1 MISDGRISTDLNN
14 DLLKDETHMLS
25 AGHHDDNK
33 DNILAMEEII
43 EEDSEDTEGRETTQT
58 DTDES
63 GDEMRQAA
71 DYVEHVEVS
80 SRLLVWAK
88 GVHCPWALQRNIVS
102 TIFGIILGAICYVF
116 LFFFT

>member
-1 MISDGRISTDLNN
+1 MMMTSDERISYN
-14 DLLKDETHMLS
+14 DLLKDKNHMPS
-25 AGHHDDNK
+25 ARPPHGDNK
-33 DNILAMEEII
+33 DNIFAREEIS

-80 SRLLVWAK
+80 SRLLV
-88 GVHCPWALQRNIVS
+88 
-102 TIFGIILGAICYVF
+102 
-116 LFFFT
+116 

>member
-1 MISDGRISTDLNN
+1 MMMCSDERISADLHI
-14 DLLKDETHMLS
+14 DLLKDENHMLTERPPH
-25 AGHHDDNK
+25 GDNK
-33 DNILAMEEII
+33 DNIFAREEIS

-80 SRLLVWAK
+80 SRLFCLILMFLVS
-88 GVHCPWALQRNIVS
+88 GG
-102 TIFGIILGAICYVF
+102 F
-116 LFFFT
+116 